1 MTSLPSKEMTTI
13 IRVAGFIVL
22 LILLKHF
29 FPAVFDGVEQAV
41 LQPLDSDFLQA
52 SPISGMKFLK

>member
-1 MTSLPSKEMTTI
+1 MTTI